1 MAIDKKLKIAVLAVQ
16 GAFIEHEKMLEKL
29 SAECVELRQAA
40 DCEQEFDG
48 LVLPGG
54 ESTVQNKLLR
64 ELGMYDILKAKIDAG
79 LPVLATC
86 AGMILLADTIGND
99 DMRCFGTLPVTVR
112 RNAYGRQLGSFS
124 GVHDIDGIG
133 PFEMRFIR
141 APYVEKINEG
151 SVNISAD
158 AAAPAAGQDEANA
171 GAGGLRVLAVVEDRI
186 VGVEYKNQIAL
197 AFHPELTDDTRIHE
211 KFLKLCS

>member
-1 MAIDKKLKIAVLAVQ
+1 MAVSDSEKKLKIAVLAVQ
-16 GAFIEHEKMLEKL
+16 GAFIEHEKMLEQL
-29 SAECVELRQAA
+29 GAECIELRQAA
-40 DCEQEFDG
+40 DCEQDFDG

-64 ELGMYDILKAKIDAG
+64 ELGMYDTLKAKIDAG

-86 AGMILLADTIGND
+86 AGMILLSETIGND

-124 GVHDIDGIG
+124 GIHDIAGIG

-141 APYVEKINEG
+141 APYVEKINE
-151 SVNISAD
+151 S
-158 AAAPAAGQDEANA
+158 AAASAPADGQ
-171 GAGGLRVLAVVEDRI
+171 GADTDSVHILGTVEDRI

-211 KFLKLCS
+211 KFLKLCA

>member
-1 MAIDKKLKIAVLAVQ
+1 MAVSDSEKKLKIAVLAVQ
-16 GAFIEHEKMLEKL
+16 GAFIEHEKMLEQL
-29 SAECVELRQAA
+29 GAECIELRQAA
-40 DCEQEFDG
+40 DCEQDFDG

-124 GVHDIDGIG
+124 GMHDVAGIG
-133 PFEMRFIR
+133 EFEMRFIR
-141 APYVEKINEG
+141 APYVEKINE
-151 SVNISAD
+151 SASASASAD
-158 AAAPAAGQDEANA
+158 EKAAGSDSVHIL
-171 GAGGLRVLAVVEDRI
+171 GTVENRI

-211 KFLKLCS
+211 KFLKLCA